1 MYMQSIYDLSL
12 NTCHSIT
19 LSPSTVTVVAILQ
32 EIRIATINRRRRW
45 VAPEF
50 IIDDGLATCKYNR
63 RSVCEMKN
71 RNVGYGLVLIE
82 NCGQSIDDQT
92 VICSSV

>member
-19 LSPSTVTVVAILQ
+19 LSPSTVVALLQ
-32 EIRIATINRRRRW
+32 EIRIAMINRRRIW

-92 VICSSV
+92 VICSPV